1 MSSSRWYT
9 IEMGKLVLEWPRQ
22 RHVAV
27 PYGVVWCILLV
38 IIALLFGATLMI
50 LSGQVDKE
58 NVHSVW
64 VFYSLSCL
72 FLISCNGLGQIIS
85 WKRKSW
91 RQSRSILTVRLILIA
106 GFLLAYAC
114 VVCLP
119 NGIGAGFYVGEGAS
133 ESGLVSTQE
142 VFFVMVLFW
151 VGALFQSVLIE
162 FEGRQEETNK
172 VIGGILIIM
181 GIVMPELLKSWSLL
195 GVYCGS
201 GRCTSDQHEAFVLF
215 KMGIAYAVG
224 LSVMFVVGLFSE
236 TIIGFFRSSEEK
248 ETLASA
254 CGSGGAVP
262 KQLMGAAVSG
272 LVAGACFSVVNLLF
286 NRR

>member
-1 MSSSRWYT
+1 
-9 IEMGKLVLEWPRQ
+9 
-22 RHVAV
+22 
-27 PYGVVWCILLV
+27 
-38 IIALLFGATLMI
+38 
-50 LSGQVDKE
+50 
-58 NVHSVW
+58 
-64 VFYSLSCL
+64 
-72 FLISCNGLGQIIS
+72 
-85 WKRKSW
+85 
-91 RQSRSILTVRLILIA
+91 
-106 GFLLAYAC
+106 
-114 VVCLP
+114 
-119 NGIGAGFYVGEGAS
+119 
-133 ESGLVSTQE
+133 
-142 VFFVMVLFW
+142 MVLFW

-262 KQLMGAAVSG
+262 KQLMGATVSG